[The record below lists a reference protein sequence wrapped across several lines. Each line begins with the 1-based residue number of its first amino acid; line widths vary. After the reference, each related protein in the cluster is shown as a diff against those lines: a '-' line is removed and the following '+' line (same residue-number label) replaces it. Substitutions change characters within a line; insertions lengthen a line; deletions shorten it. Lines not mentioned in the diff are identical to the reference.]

1 MKKLLLLLLLI
12 PNLVMADKQVPCS
25 EFSPKGKLYKLEKQE
40 DGNLVGRADFNDDG
54 IIDSYTIQSGEAYS
68 RHVCGSGGCN
78 AFVCLDSNSDC
89 EKGNNRSHEKYFQ
102 GNHNA
107 INLERTEGPG
117 LEEGYFYL
125 GDMKKDN
132 IRTLFNAFKNG
143 EAKCWIGSFDKD
155 KKEHLPEHKFFQY

>member
-1 MKKLLLLLLLI
+1 MKKLLLLLFLI
-12 PNLVMADKQVPCS
+12 PNLVMGVRQEVPCL
-25 EFSPKGKLYKLEKQE
+25 EFSQKSDLYKLEKQE
-40 DGNLVGRADFNDDG
+40 DGNLLGRADFNDDG

-68 RHVCGSGGCN
+68 RHVCGSGGCGT
-78 AFVCLDSNSDC
+78 FVCLDSNSDC
-89 EKGNNRSHEKYFQ
+89 EKGNNIYHEKYFQ
-102 GNHNA
+102 GYSNGH
-107 INLERTEGPG
+107 PG

-155 KKEHLPEHKFFQY
+155 KKEQLVEHEFFQY